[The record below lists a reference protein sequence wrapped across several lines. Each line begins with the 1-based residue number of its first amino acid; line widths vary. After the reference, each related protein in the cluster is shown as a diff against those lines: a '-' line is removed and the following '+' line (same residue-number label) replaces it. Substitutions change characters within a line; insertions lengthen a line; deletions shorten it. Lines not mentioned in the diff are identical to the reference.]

1 MFHVVLKTLEG
12 PVLLKSEIS
21 FVLSISCLA
30 GFNFSIKTYSFSI
43 LQIID
48 VIEYFFPLHP
58 VTGNS
63 KDFWV
68 VFFFLVF

>member
-1 MFHVVLKTLEG
+1 MVLKILEG

-21 FVLSISCLA
+21 FVLSISLT

-48 VIEYFFPLHP
+48 LIVKMIL
-58 VTGNS
+58 
-63 KDFWV
+63 
-68 VFFFLVF
+68 FFFFILLQRSLEISGFFFF